1 MPARKRPKLLESI
14 CLECV
19 GEKIFLNTISRVVR
33 RILKLYL
40 QEYAGN
46 SKQETESSRRE
57 LGNIMLEY
65 GLDEL
70 CLEQHN
76 NEKNGHQYKLS
87 FKIIAMQMVE
97 DCITQLQ
104 KCLFV
109 ETVHYYHS
117 RIAQECMVIVH

>member
-14 CLECV
+14 SLECV
-19 GEKIFLNTISRVVR
+19 GEKIFLNTISHVVR
-33 RILKLYL
+33 NILKLYL

-46 SKQETESSRRE
+46 NNQETASSRKE

-76 NEKNGHQYKLS
+76 EGNNGYQYKSS

-97 DCITQLQ
+97 DCIAQLQ

>member
-46 SKQETESSRRE
+46 SKQETVSSRKE
-57 LGNIMLEY
+57 LENIMLEY

-70 CLEQHN
+70 CLEQPT
-76 NEKNGHQYKLS
+76 NEKNGYQYKSS
-87 FKIIAMQMVE
+87 FKITAMQMV
-97 DCITQLQ
+97 DYCVAQLQ

-117 RIAQECMVIVH
+117 RIAQECMVIAH

>member
-14 CLECV
+14 SLECV
-19 GEKIFLNTISRVVR
+19 GEKIFLNTISHVVR
-33 RILKLYL
+33 NILKLYL

-46 SKQETESSRRE
+46 NNQETVSCRKE
-57 LGNIMLEY
+57 LGNIILEY

-70 CLEQHN
+70 CLEQN
-76 NEKNGHQYKLS
+76 NKETNGYQYKRS
-87 FKIIAMQMVE
+87 FKIITMQMVE
-97 DCITQLQ
+97 DCIAQLQ

>member
-1 MPARKRPKLLESI
+1 MPARKRPKSLESI

-19 GEKIFLNTISRVVR
+19 GEKIFLNTISHVVR
-33 RILKLYL
+33 NILKLYL

-46 SKQETESSRRE
+46 NNQETVSSRKE

-65 GLDEL
+65 GLDEP

-76 NEKNGHQYKLS
+76 ERNNGYQYKSS

-97 DCITQLQ
+97 DCIARLKNAYLLKPCITITP
-104 KCLFV
+104 V
-109 ETVHYYHS
+109 
-117 RIAQECMVIVH
+117 

>member
-1 MPARKRPKLLESI
+1 MESI

-19 GEKIFLNTISRVVR
+19 GEKIFLNTISHVVR
-33 RILKLYL
+33 NILKLYL

-46 SKQETESSRRE
+46 NNQEAVSSRKE
-57 LGNIMLEY
+57 FGNIILEY

-76 NEKNGHQYKLS
+76 HEKNGCQYKSS

-97 DCITQLQ
+97 DCVTQLQ

-109 ETVHYYHS
+109 ETVHYYHF
-117 RIAQECMVIVH
+117 RIAQECMVIVP